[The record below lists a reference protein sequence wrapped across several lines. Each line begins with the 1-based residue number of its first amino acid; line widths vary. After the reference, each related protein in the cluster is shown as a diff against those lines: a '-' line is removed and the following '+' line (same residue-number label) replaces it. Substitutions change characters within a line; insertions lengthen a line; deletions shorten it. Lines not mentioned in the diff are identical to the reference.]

1 MPIELRFG
9 GVVQLPSI
17 RMLDDM
23 RNVVYDK
30 SWLQKTE
37 NKELYYMF
45 RNLAE
50 SDGDRQLMKQQSLRY
65 DNTIIP
71 AGSLGTEFIKTTGHY
86 HPQVPGTGLSYTEIY
101 EVLEGEAHYLLQKE
115 SGGRVSDVV
124 LIKAKAG
131 DKVVIPPN
139 YGHVTINS
147 AKKTLK
153 MANLVSSRFTS
164 IYEPY
169 NEKAG
174 GAYFELTTGKLIP
187 NKAYKD
193 LPALRIIDAPD
204 FTRFGILPKKEI
216 YSLIRSPEVLGFLN
230 KPTEYPDLFAYA
242 IKE

>member
-1 MPIELRFG
+1 MSIELRFG
-9 GVVQLPSI
+9 GVVQPPSI

-23 RNVVYDK
+23 RDVVYDK
-30 SWLQKTE
+30 IWLQKTG

-45 RNLAE
+45 RDLAE
-50 SDGDRQLMKQQSLRY
+50 SADDRQLMKQQSIRY

-71 AGSLGTEFIKTTGHY
+71 AGSLGTEYIKTTGHY
-86 HPQVPGTGLSYTEIY
+86 HPEVPGTGLSYTEIY
-101 EVLEGEAHYLLQKE
+101 EVLEGVAHYLLQKE

-139 YGHVTINS
+139 YGHVTINP
-147 AKKTLK
+147 AKKNLR

-169 NEKAG
+169 NKNAG
-174 GAYFELTTGKLIP
+174 GAYFELATGKLIP

-193 LPALRIIDAPD
+193 PPALRIIDAKD
-204 FTRFGILPKKEI
+204 FTRFGIPPKKGI
-216 YSLIRSPEVLGFLN
+216 YSLIRSPKTLGFLN
-230 KPTEYPDLFAYA
+230 QPTEYSDLFAYA
-242 IKE
+242 IK

>member
-1 MPIELRFG
+1 VSIELRFG

-45 RNLAE
+45 RDLAA
-50 SDGDRQLMKQQSLRY
+50 SDGDRQLMKEQDIRY
-65 DNTIIP
+65 DNTTIP

-86 HPQVPGTGLSYTEIY
+86 HPQVPGTDLSYTEIY
-101 EVLEGEAHYLLQKE
+101 EVLEGVAHYLLQKE

-124 LIKAKAG
+124 LVKAKKG

-139 YGHVTINS
+139 YGHVTINCGK
-147 AKKTLK
+147 ATLR

-164 IYEPY
+164 IYAPY

-174 GAYFELTTGKLIP
+174 GAYFELASGKLVP
-187 NKAYKD
+187 NKTYED
-193 LPALRIIDAPD
+193 LPALRVIDAKD
-204 FTRFGILPKKEI
+204 FTGFGIPSGKDI
-216 YSLIRSPEVLGFLN
+216 YSLIRSPKTLGFLN

-242 IKE
+242 IK